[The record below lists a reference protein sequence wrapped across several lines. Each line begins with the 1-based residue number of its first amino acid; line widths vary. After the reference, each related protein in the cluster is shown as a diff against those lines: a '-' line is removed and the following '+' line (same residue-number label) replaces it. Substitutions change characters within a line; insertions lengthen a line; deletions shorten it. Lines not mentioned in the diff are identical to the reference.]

1 MTPGAP
7 QPIDVTPPGQ
17 DYPMFATTDWDSAPP
32 ITAAPAPRCPRRTS
46 APSLG
51 LACLLAVAFGLV
63 VAAHL
68 AGGWPRLVLAVAAC
82 SWSASALARSATPG
96 G

>member
-1 MTPGAP
+1 
-7 QPIDVTPPGQ
+7 
-17 DYPMFATTDWDSAPP
+17 MFATTDWDSAPP